1 MLHATPAFHKIL
13 HVDPILSWLVW
24 RMRLLLQKLVASM
37 GSPDSGRAVAAWAAQ
52 GLYKEDAD
60 AGAESLLS
68 QTLFSRR
75 HVALEA
81 AGAILQ
87 LAPPEAVFEVQI
99 NLPTELSNLYLNK
112 QEHFDLMKVVLN
124 TDVPRRGSNGSP
136 VTSESAALD
145 AALFMYV

>member
-1 MLHATPAFHKIL
+1 MKLYVNRFVPRL
-13 HVDPILSWLVW
+13 LW
-24 RMRLLLQKLVASM
+24 RMWLLLQKLAAAI

-87 LAPPEAVFEVQI
+87 LAPPEAVLQAQI
-99 NLPTELSNLYLNK
+99 NLPTELSDLYLNK

-136 VTSESAALD
+136 VTSELAALD